1 MDTIVFCQE
10 ELDNAVLQGC
20 GHIGLCD
27 GKFSLGT
34 QGGIRYTAIG
44 RVNAS
49 IPITKEEA
57 HKRSVIFEG
66 FLPEFAAA
74 DTPVHMLMPCPV
86 RPPSSYSS
94 SFHGSFSMAFVTSF
108 SGSFSMMF
116 VTSFSGSFSM
126 RFVTSFSGSFSGS
139 FRRGQPFRLSGG
151 SFLTSF
157 RTSFKA
163 RYLAREKRIV
173 KEISVN
179 GYGLNLI

>member
-86 RPPSSYSS
+86 RPQSSNS
-94 SFHGSFSMAFVTSF
+94 TSF
-108 SGSFSMMF
+108 N
-116 VTSFSGSFSM
+116 TSF
-126 RFVTSFSGSFSGS
+126 
-139 FRRGQPFRLSGG
+139 
-151 SFLTSF
+151 
-157 RTSFKA
+157 
-163 RYLAREKRIV
+163 
-173 KEISVN
+173 
-179 GYGLNLI
+179 

>member
-49 IPITKEEA
+49 
-57 HKRSVIFEG
+57 
-66 FLPEFAAA
+66 EFAAA

-94 SFHGSFSMAFVTSF
+94 SFHGSFSMVLATSF

-139 FRRGQPFRLSGG
+139 FRRGQSFRLSGG

-163 RYLAREKRIV
+163 RCLVREKRIV

>member
-74 DTPVHMLMPCPV
+74 DTPVRMLMPCPV

-94 SFHGSFSMAFVTSF
+94 SFHGSFSMVLATSF

-139 FRRGQPFRLSGG
+139 FRRGQSFRLSGS

-163 RYLAREKRIV
+163 RYLVREKRIV